1 MKIRLQ
7 KAITAAGVTS
17 RRTAESLIRLG
28 CVTVNGKAVTDPKA
42 DVDPQQDH
50 IRVNGRPLP
59 RKAPLTY
66 LLMYKP
72 KGVVSTL
79 HDPQGRITVRD
90 LLKRVKVRVFP
101 VGRLDLQS
109 EGLLLLTNDGE
120 MANRLL
126 HPRYG
131 VSRVYRAKV
140 KGIPDER
147 DLERI
152 RRGVP
157 LEPGARAKAKVKI
170 YRVLKSNAWIEIS
183 LTEGRN
189 REVRRLCEAVGHPV
203 IALKRVRFGPL
214 NLKGLRPGDV
224 RPLSEEEIQMLRHA
238 CRWKGWKGR

>member
-1 MKIRLQ
+1 MGVRLQ
-7 KAITAAGVTS
+7 RAITAAGVAS
-17 RRTAESLIRLG
+17 RRAAEALIRLG
-28 CVTVNGKAVTDPKA
+28 SVTVNGKPVMDPKA
-42 DVDPQQDH
+42 EVDPEQDH
-50 IRVNGRPLP
+50 IKVNGRPLP
-59 RKAPLTY
+59 RKAPPTY

-90 LLKRVKVRVFP
+90 LLKGVKVRVFP

-120 MANRLL
+120 TAHRLL

-131 VSRVYRAKV
+131 VPRVYRAKV

-152 RRGVP
+152 RRGVQ
-157 LEPGARAKAKVKI
+157 LEPRVRVKAKV
-170 YRVLKSNAWIEIS
+170 RVHRILKANAWIEIT

-203 IALKRVRFGPL
+203 LSLKRVRFGPL
-214 NLKGLRPGDV
+214 DLRGLQPGDV
-224 RPLSEEEIQMLRHA
+224 RRLTEGEIQRLKRA
-238 CRWKGWKGR
+238 GRRKD